1 MWLDGLLLRLRSL
14 FRRDQVAQELDH
26 EIQFHLEQQIAE
38 NIALGMSPVQA
49 RAAAIRTF
57 GNPTVIKEET
67 RDTWG
72 WLRLVQLLLDAR
84 YAVRQL
90 AKTPGFTATALLTL
104 GLGIGANAAIFTLV
118 HAVLMKNLPVT
129 DPKTLIRLGDN
140 SDCCVSSGANDSGSY
155 SLFSTE
161 VYERLK
167 KSVPEFE
174 SIAAMQAGFAYRP
187 IVARRAGTQENAR
200 SLMGEF
206 VSGTYFQTFGLK
218 PAAGRLFTDSDDT
231 PGAPMVAVMSYSA
244 WKGFYAGQESVIGGT
259 FWINTKAVTVVG
271 IAPPRFFGDRL
282 STSPPDFYLPIET
295 HGVLANAP
303 YVHDSS
309 VRWLYIIGRV
319 KPRTPIVPLQEKVSS
334 LVKVWFSETKIFAE
348 ESNRKLLDKT
358 HVTLMPGG
366 AGIQDLKDQYS
377 ANLGLLMGAS
387 GLVLLIA
394 CANIAN
400 LLLAR
405 GMRRKLELSVRTA
418 LGAVRG
424 RIIRQL
430 LTESVLLALLGGL
443 AGIAIAYLGS
453 QMLLRLVFAG
463 AQIIPIDPRP
473 SPVVL
478 AFAGALSLLTG
489 ILFGV
494 APAWIASQTNPADAL
509 RSGSR
514 GTTAG
519 GSLLQKSLVVL
530 QAALSLVLLVGAGLF
545 TQSLSKLEGSDLK
558 LDSQNRY
565 IAHINPQ
572 GAGYSTRDLQ
582 ALYRG
587 IEQRFHELPGIA
599 NVGLATYTPM
609 EDNNW
614 SNGIQIQGQPSTDHG
629 ASFVKINP
637 EYFPSVGTHVL
648 MGRGIGVQDVPV
660 SPSVAVVNQ
669 TFVKGFFPNGENPI
683 GRHFGEP
690 GPASSG
696 DFEIVGV
703 VEDTV
708 YTSARW
714 KDHRMY
720 FYPIMQRPASDKSP
734 IDQDLSLY
742 AGALVLETQ
751 GPVNNMEELTRKT
764 LAGINPN
771 LTVVKFETFAQQI
784 AGRFN
789 DDRLLARLTGLFG
802 GLALLLATIGL
813 YGVTSYTVAR
823 RTSEIG
829 IRMALGARRTGVVAM
844 VMRGAMSQ
852 TVIGLAIGIP
862 AALACARFMQ
872 SQLFEIKGVNVA
884 VLLIAILTLA
894 LASLIA
900 GMLPARAAAATE
912 PAQTLRAE

>member
-1 MWLDGLLLRLRSL
+1 VVRPTNN
-14 FRRDQVAQELDH
+14 FELD
-26 EIQFHLEQQIAE
+26 E
-38 NIALGMSPVQA
+38 
-49 RAAAIRTF
+49 
-57 GNPTVIKEET
+57 
-67 RDTWG
+67 
-72 WLRLVQLLLDAR
+72 
-84 YAVRQL
+84 
-90 AKTPGFTATALLTL
+90 
-104 GLGIGANAAIFTLV
+104 
-118 HAVLMKNLPVT
+118 
-129 DPKTLIRLGDN
+129 
-140 SDCCVSSGANDSGSY
+140 
-155 SLFSTE
+155 
-161 VYERLK
+161 LK
-167 KSVPEFE
+167 
-174 SIAAMQAGFAYRP
+174 Q
-187 IVARRAGTQENAR
+187 
-200 SLMGEF
+200 
-206 VSGTYFQTFGLK
+206 
-218 PAAGRLFTDSDDT
+218 
-231 PGAPMVAVMSYSA
+231 
-244 WKGFYAGQESVIGGT
+244 
-259 FWINTKAVTVVG
+259 
-271 IAPPRFFGDRL
+271 
-282 STSPPDFYLPIET
+282 
-295 HGVLANAP
+295 
-303 YVHDSS
+303 
-309 VRWLYIIGRV
+309 
-319 KPRTPIVPLQEKVSS
+319 TPI
-334 LVKVWFSETKIFAE
+334 
-348 ESNRKLLDKT
+348 
-358 HVTLMPGG
+358 
-366 AGIQDLKDQYS
+366 
-377 ANLGLLMGAS
+377 
-387 GLVLLIA
+387 
-394 CANIAN
+394 
-400 LLLAR
+400 
-405 GMRRKLELSVRTA
+405 LE
-418 LGAVRG
+418 
-424 RIIRQL
+424 
-430 LTESVLLALLGGL
+430 
-443 AGIAIAYLGS
+443 
-453 QMLLRLVFAG
+453 
-463 AQIIPIDPRP
+463 
-473 SPVVL
+473 
-478 AFAGALSLLTG
+478 
-489 ILFGV
+489 V